1 MKVAGYDEVHR
12 LEIGGTV
19 AFVALHAVLK
29 GHAFGGIRI
38 KAYGSEQDALDD
50 ALALARAMSR
60 KVVMAGIPGGGG
72 KTVVMV
78 REGWRRQEVL
88 ERLGDF
94 VQSLEGRYYCGPDYG
109 FTGDDTRVMKER
121 TKYIACADL
130 APATARSVVIAM
142 KAVVEPK
149 VVAVQGLG
157 AVGRPV
163 AEMLKADG
171 VRVIASDVKPVPGWD
186 CVAPE
191 AIWEAE
197 ADVVAPCAIGGVIDA
212 AVAERLR
219 AKVVCGAANN
229 PLSGDDV
236 ARRLHERGVVYVP
249 DFLSNAG
256 ATIQGASTS
265 LGQADRVEERMG
277 RIGTLVREIAERS
290 RRERRSPHFVA
301 IEVADER
308 IAAMR

>member
-1 MKVAGYDEVHR
+1 VRVPGYDEVHR

-38 KAYGSEQDALDD
+38 KAYPSEQEALDD
-50 ALALARAMSR
+50 ALALSRAMSR

-78 REGWRRQEVL
+78 REGWRRAEAL
-88 ERLGDF
+88 ERLGEFID
-94 VQSLEGRYYCGPDYG
+94 SLKGRYYCGPDYG
-109 FTGDDTRVMKER
+109 FTSDDTRVVKTR
-121 TKYIACADL
+121 TKYVACADL

-142 KAVVEPK
+142 RAVAEPR

-171 VRVIASDVKPVPGWD
+171 VRVIASDVKPVPGWG

-197 ADVVAPCAIGGVIDA
+197 ADVVAPCAIGGAIDP

-229 PLSGDDV
+229 PLAGDDV
-236 ARRLHERGVVYVP
+236 ARRLHERGIVYVP
-249 DFLSNAG
+249 DFISNAG

-265 LGQADRVEERMG
+265 LGEVDHVEPRMA
-277 RIGTLVREIAERS
+277 RIGPLVRDVVERS
-290 RRERRSPHFVA
+290 RRENRSPHFVA
-301 IEVADER
+301 VEMADER
-308 IAAMR
+308 IAATR

>member
-1 MKVAGYDEVHR
+1 VKIAGYDEVHR

-38 KAYGSEQDALDD
+38 KAYGSEQEALDD
-50 ALALARAMSR
+50 ALALSRAMSR
-60 KVVMAGIPGGGG
+60 KVAMAGIPGGGG

-94 VQSLEGRYYCGPDYG
+94 VQSLDGRYYCGPDYG
-109 FTGDDTRVMKER
+109 FTTDDRRIVKTR
-121 TKYIACADL
+121 TKFIACADL

-142 KAVVEPK
+142 RAVAEPK

-163 AEMLKADG
+163 AELLKADG
-171 VRVIASDVKPVPGWD
+171 VRVIASDVKPVSGWE

-191 AIWEAE
+191 AIWDAV
-197 ADVVAPCAIGGVIDA
+197 ADVVAPCAIGGAIDA
-212 AVAERLR
+212 GVAERMR
-219 AKVVCGAANN
+219 AKAVCGAANN
-229 PLSGDDV
+229 PLSGEDV
-236 ARRLHERGVVYVP
+236 ARRLHERGIVYVP
-249 DFLSNAG
+249 DFISNAG

-265 LGQADRVEERMG
+265 LGQTDRVEERMLAVA
-277 RIGTLVREIAERS
+277 RLVRDVVERS
-290 RRERRSPHFVA
+290 RKESRSPHFVA
-301 IEVADER
+301 AEMADER